1 MTPSRS
7 PTTDIIPAS
16 RTMTIVGAGLLAAL
30 LTLLTLVYLQ
40 QARQTLEQVLFVA
53 AFVELLLTVVCA
65 IGAELVRQRHSGWGT
80 GLVSISVL
88 GTLVLMAATFAGTG
102 PALILLTVVATPA
115 IATQALPVAQA
126 DRATRISM
134 LAGLLVG
141 VVTLFPPLPPL
152 RVELLQNLAPGL
164 AALAFVPYVVL
175 LAREYRSYN
184 LRAKLILAF
193 VLVSLV
199 PLGVLAALNDRVT
212 RESLTIAANQSLTSA
227 AQQTQ
232 SALDDFFTNVRATLN
247 VQAKLP
253 EWQSL
258 LALPADQR
266 EGSPEVQAANA
277 ILQTLRGDDRRV
289 VSYQVLDRAGQVVA
303 SSNPRDIGLSLRAE
317 TFVRVPLDERK
328 AYVSPVLFRESDVR
342 GSLFISTFI
351 PKSAT
356 DISPIGVLVVNY
368 NAQSTLPEIVSPKN
382 NLAGDESFAVL
393 FDENRMIL
401 AHGTQPDLRLRLI
414 AGEVLIGAS
423 VAELQAS
430 GRLPAEASES
440 MVLALPDLQRGLL
453 VGDTRPNFTAEDLG
467 SLAEP
472 GRSARVMQ
480 AAVIRLKTLPWQVA
494 FFQPQD
500 VFLGPVQEQTSRTI
514 VLAIVIAVVVALI
527 ALGIAQLLS
536 TPITRLTTVARKV
549 TAGDLTSQALVETG
563 DEIGD
568 LAAAFNS
575 MTGRLNEMIGTLGE
589 RVTERTAQLKA
600 VADIGRATTSIRDLN
615 QLLPLALELVR
626 ERFGF
631 YHASI
636 FLLDAA
642 GEFAVLRE
650 STGEAGRQLKA
661 RNHKLAVGS
670 RSLVGVATA
679 GRKPVVVQ
687 DVTAD
692 PTHFKNP
699 LLPDTRAE
707 AVIPLLSGDRLVGA
721 LDVQST
727 TPGSFTDE
735 AVQILQTLAD
745 QLSVTIE
752 NAESFQRTQASLA
765 EVSALY
771 EQVTGQGL
779 RGLLGGQAR
788 ETTYDLIPGGD
799 PLPLSVNPIRL
810 PLSLRGQVVGE
821 IELHGRSPETLS
833 PEERAVLDAVAA
845 QLGVALESAA
855 LLEETQRRSRREQLI
870 NQITY
875 QMRATL
881 NPDTILQSGIRE
893 LGRALGATEVV
904 VKLVGNEPGRGT
916 GALPSAGSP
925 LPTTAERDG

>member
-1 MTPSRS
+1 M
-7 PTTDIIPAS
+7 
-16 RTMTIVGAGLLAAL
+16 RTITAWGAGLLAAL

-40 QARQTLEQVLFVA
+40 QSRQNPEQASLFVA
-53 AFVELLLTVVCA
+53 AFGELALTVLCA
-65 IGAELVRQRHSGWGT
+65 IGAEFVRQRHSGWGT
-80 GLVSISVL
+80 GLVSVSLL
-88 GTLVLMAATFAGTG
+88 GTLVLMAATFAGLG
-102 PALILLTVVATPA
+102 PALILLTIVATPA
-115 IATQALPVAQA
+115 IAIQALPTVQA
-126 DRATRISM
+126 DRATRVSL

-141 VVTLFPPLPPL
+141 LMTLFPPLPPV
-152 RVELLQNLAPGL
+152 RQALLQDLAPAL
-164 AALAFVPYVVL
+164 AALAFLPYIVL

-199 PLGVLAALNDRVT
+199 PLGVLAVLNDRVT
-212 RESLTIAANQSLTSA
+212 RGSLTTAANQSLTSA

-232 SALDDFFTNVRATLN
+232 AALDDFFTNTRATLN

-253 EWQSL
+253 EWRGLLELPPEQRPASL
-258 LALPADQR
+258 EA
-266 EGSPEVQAANA
+266 QAAND
-277 ILQTLRGDDRRV
+277 ILLTLRGEDLRV
-289 VSYQVLDRAGQVVA
+289 VSYQVLDRAGTVVA
-303 SSNPRDIGLSLRAE
+303 SSNPRDVGISGRTE
-317 TFVRVPLDERK
+317 PFFRVPLDERK
-328 AYVSPVLFRESDVR
+328 AYVSPVLFGESDVR

-356 DISPIGVLVVNY
+356 NTSPIGVLVVHY
-368 NAQSTLPEIVSPKN
+368 NAQSTLPEIINLKN
-382 NLAGDESFAVL
+382 DLAGDGSFAAL
-393 FDENRMIL
+393 FDENRVIL
-401 AHGTQPDLRLRLI
+401 AHGAQPDLRLRLI
-414 AGEVLIGAS
+414 EGKLAIGAGF
-423 VAELQAS
+423 AELQA
-430 GRLPAEASES
+430 GARLPANAALEDT
-440 MVLALPDLQRGLL
+440 VLTLPDLQQGLL
-453 VGDTRPNFTAEDLG
+453 LGDTRAIFTAEDFG
-467 SLAEP
+467 
-472 GRSARVMQ
+472 GRARVMQ
-480 AAVIRLKTLPWQVA
+480 VAVTRLKTLPWQVA
-494 FFQPQD
+494 FFLPRAA
-500 VFLGPVQEQTSRTI
+500 FLAPVQQQTSRTI
-514 VLAIVIAVVVALI
+514 VLAIVIAAVVALI
-527 ALGIAQLLS
+527 ALGLAQLLS
-536 TPITRLTTVARKV
+536 TPITRLTTVARRV
-549 TAGDLTSQALVETG
+549 TAGDLSSQASVETG

-568 LAAAFNS
+568 LASAFNS

-589 RVTERTAQLKA
+589 RVIERTAQLRA

-661 RNHKLAVGS
+661 RAHQLAVGS
-670 RSLVGVATA
+670 RSLVGAATA
-679 GRKPVVVQ
+679 GRRPVIVQ

-707 AVIPLLSGDRLVGA
+707 AVIPLLSGDRLIGA

-727 TPGSFTDE
+727 TPDAFPDE

-771 EQVTGQGL
+771 QQMAGQGW
-779 RGLLGGQAR
+779 RGLTGGQAR
-788 ETTYDLIPGGD
+788 ENIYDLVPGGD
-799 PLPLSVNPIRL
+799 PLPLSVNPIRV
-810 PLSLRGQVVGE
+810 PLNLRGQPVGD

-833 PEERAVLDAVAA
+833 VEERAVLDAVAA
-845 QLGVALESAA
+845 QLAVALESAA

-870 NQITY
+870 NQITS

-881 NPDTILQSGIRE
+881 NPETILQSGIRE

-904 VKLVGNEPGRGT
+904 VTLASVTGTEPGRGAT
-916 GALPSAGSP
+916 GP
-925 LPTTAERDG
+925 LPAPTEPDR

>member
-1 MTPSRS
+1 MRAS
-7 PTTDIIPAS
+7 TTWGAS
-16 RTMTIVGAGLLAAL
+16 LLAGLLA
-30 LTLLTLVYLQ
+30 LLTLVYLQ
-40 QARQTLEQVLFVA
+40 QARQTLAQILFIA
-53 AFVELLLTVVCA
+53 AFGELLLTVMCA

-88 GTLVLMAATFAGTG
+88 GTLVLMAATFAGLG
-102 PALILLTVVATPA
+102 PALVLLTVVATPA
-115 IATQALPVAQA
+115 IATQTLPVVQA
-126 DRATRISM
+126 DRATRASL

-141 VVTLFPPLPPL
+141 LVTLFPPLPPL
-152 RVELLQNLAPGL
+152 RLPLLQTVTPYLAG
-164 AALAFVPYVVL
+164 AAFLPYLVL

-193 VLVSLV
+193 VLVSLM
-199 PLGVLAALNDRVT
+199 PLGLLAALNNQFT
-212 RESLTIAANQSLTSA
+212 RQSLTSA
-227 AQQTQ
+227 ANQALTSAARQTA
-232 SALDDFFTNVRATLN
+232 SSLDDFFVNVRATLN
-247 VQAKLP
+247 VQALLP
-253 EWQSL
+253 DWHDL
-258 LALPADQR
+258 LDLPPDER
-266 EGSPEVQAANA
+266 VNSPQAQVANE
-277 ILQTLRGDDRRV
+277 ILQVLRGDDPRV
-289 VSYQVLDRAGQVVA
+289 VSYQVIDQAGVIVA
-303 SSNPRDIGLSLRAE
+303 SSNPRDAGVS
-317 TFVRVPLDERK
+317 VRDEPYFRVALDERK
-328 AYVSPVLFRESDVR
+328 SFISPVVFAENDTH
-342 GSLFISTFI
+342 GSFFVSAFI

-356 DISPIGVLVVNY
+356 DVHPHGVLVVRY
-368 NAQSTLPEIVSPKN
+368 DAQLTLPEIINPQN
-382 NLAGDESFAVL
+382 NLAGADSFAVL
-393 FDENRMIL
+393 FDENRVIL
-401 AHGTQPDLRLRLI
+401 AHGTQPDLRLRLVQGDI
-414 AGEVLIGAS
+414 AIRPTF
-423 VAELQAS
+423 AELLS
-430 GRLPAEASES
+430 TGRLPATAAPETAE
-440 MVLALPDLQRGLL
+440 LTLPDLQRGLIL
-453 VGDTRPNFTAEDLG
+453 DQPNFTAENF
-467 SLAEP
+467 SLDT
-472 GRSARVMQ
+472 RVMQ
-480 AAVIRLKTLPWQVA
+480 AALARLESLPWQVA
-494 FFQPQD
+494 FFQPRD
-500 VFLGPVQEQTSRTI
+500 VFLEPAQEQTSRAI
-514 VLAIVIAVVVALI
+514 ILAIVIAAVVAVI

-549 TAGDLTSQALVETG
+549 TEGDLSSQASVETG
-563 DEIGD
+563 DEIGA
-568 LAAAFNS
+568 LALAFNS
-575 MTGRLNEMIGTLGE
+575 MTGRLNEMISTLGE
-589 RVTERTAQLKA
+589 RVAERTAQLKA

-661 RNHKLAVGS
+661 RAHKLAVGS
-670 RSLVGVATA
+670 RSLVGAATA
-679 GRKPVVVQ
+679 GRRPVIVQ
-687 DVTAD
+687 DVTTD

-707 AVIPLLSGDRLVGA
+707 AVIPLLSGDRLIGA

-727 TPGSFTDE
+727 TPGAFTDE

-779 RGLLGGQAR
+779 RALTSGQTR
-788 ETTYDLIPGGD
+788 ENIYDLIPGGD

-810 PLSLRGQVVGE
+810 PLNLRGQTVGE

-833 PEERAVLDAVAA
+833 AEERAVLDAVAG

-855 LLEETQRRSRREQLI
+855 LLEETQRRTRREQLI

-881 NPDTILQSGIRE
+881 NPDAILQSGIRE

-904 VKLVGNEPGRGT
+904 VKLAGSEPGRVT
-916 GALPSAGSP
+916 GP
-925 LPTTAERDG
+925 LPETGEQNV